1 MRSPTATGRPQFRR
15 IALATVALAL
25 LVPTRVPTAAAAVSL
40 PTGFVDD
47 TLLTGLNLPTSMA
60 FLPDGRLLFT
70 EQYTAN
76 VRLVVNGHIAST
88 DPIAAV
94 GSVNVGGYERGL
106 EGITVD
112 PAWPTRPY
120 IYLFYSHA
128 SGTLH
133 LDRFT
138 ASGDLSDPNGENLTL
153 GSPLVL
159 IGDILDLTPRHQ
171 AGCLRFAPDGML
183 MVTVGEDDLGCPA
196 QDSTS
201 LHGAILRLK
210 VNTLPAGGGGQVLR
224 SAITPSNNPL
234 STPDSN
240 AKLVFAY
247 GFRNPYRMQIDRPT
261 GRVFVAD
268 PGQDTAEELD
278 LVPAGANAG
287 WPYREGTHVM
297 VPSGCSEPGGVG
309 ASPYLAP
316 IVNLDRGPVNTVIQV
331 AGMYRAAGGGT
342 ANWPAGYF
350 GDLFYGEYYSGFLKR
365 LRLSAGTWVP
375 GPSAPGQPDASNWA
389 TGLASCVDFQ
399 LGPDGSLWWLEQSP
413 TFTPLN
419 GALHRIRW
427 TGPSTPPP
435 PASAGLKLTPTPFA
449 VTTELSFTLATPV
462 PVSLTIH
469 DLAGRTVR
477 RLLWS
482 EIPPLDS
489 SGGAH
494 VMWDGTAGDGRHL
507 PGGMYFARLEVGGHV
522 ETSRLVR
529 IP

>member
-1 MRSPTATGRPQFRR
+1 M
-15 IALATVALAL
+15 ALAL
-25 LVPTRVPTAAAAVSL
+25 LVSTRIPPAVAAVSL
-40 PTGFVDD
+40 PANFVDD
-47 TLLTGLNLPTSMA
+47 TLITGINLPTSMA

-88 DPIAAV
+88 DPIYTV

-106 EGITVD
+106 EGVAVD
-112 PAWPTRPY
+112 PAWPARPY
-120 IYLFYSHA
+120 VYLCYTQQG
-128 SGTLH
+128 GTIQIV
-133 LDRFT
+133 RYT
-138 ASGDLSDPNGENLTL
+138 ATGDLANPSGENLTL
-153 GSPLVL
+153 GTPLVL
-159 IGDILDLTPRHQ
+159 IGDIPDQNPTHQ

-183 MVTVGEDDLGCPA
+183 MVSLGEDDLGCPA

-201 LHGAILRLK
+201 LRGCILRLK
-210 VNTLPAGGGGQVLR
+210 VNTLPPGGGGQVLR

-247 GFRNPYRMQIDRPT
+247 GFRNPWRMQIDRGT
-261 GRVFVAD
+261 SRLFVAD
-268 PGQDTAEELD
+268 PGENTAEELD
-278 LVPAGANAG
+278 QVPAGANAG

-297 VPSGCSEPGGVG
+297 NPTGCSEPGGMG

-316 IVNLDRGPVNTVIQV
+316 IVNLDRGPVNTVMQV
-331 AGMYRAAGGGT
+331 AGVYRPAGGGT
-342 ANWPAGYF
+342 ANWPSSYT

-365 LRLSAGTWVP
+365 LRLSGATWVP

-389 TGLASCVDFQ
+389 TGLQSCSDFQ

-427 TGPSTPPP
+427 TGASTPPP
-435 PASAGLKLTPTPFA
+435 PANLGLKLTPMPFA
-449 VTTELSFTLATPV
+449 VTTELSFTLTTPV
-462 PVSLTIH
+462 PVFLTIH

-482 EIPPLDS
+482 EVPLLDT
-489 SGGAH
+489 GGTAH
-494 VMWDGTAGDGRHL
+494 VSWDGTNGDGHHL
-507 PGGMYFARLEVGGHV
+507 PAGMYFARLEVGGHV